1 MLAYPMLMRNW
12 GTSAMLA
19 LRSRP
24 GIKRVI
30 GVVTHA
36 AITLVLLL
44 PWLAILTWLYLRLRW

>member
-1 MLAYPMLMRNW
+1 MLACPMLTRNW
-12 GTSAMLA
+12 GTSAMWA

-24 GIKRVI
+24 EVKRVI
-30 GVVTHA
+30 GVVAHA